1 MKILLLKPG
10 IYENTTKNLMLDP
23 STLPPLGLLYL
34 GAVLENEGHSVEIL
48 DFCMENISK
57 ERLKTILLKTDAVGM
72 TICSDI
78 DFIPYNKISKMIND
92 IDSDIPQII
101 GGPHCTFVQKQSL
114 QDIPLANISVIGEGE
129 HVILD
134 LVKYF
139 QGKKALADING
150 IYYINIII
158 L

>member
-78 DFIPYNKISKMIND
+78 DFIPYNKIHYPRKDRNNKC
-92 IDSDIPQII
+92 
-101 GGPHCTFVQKQSL
+101 H
-114 QDIPLANISVIGEGE
+114 
-129 HVILD
+129 
-134 LVKYF
+134 
-139 QGKKALADING
+139 
-150 IYYINIII
+150 
-158 L
+158 